1 MLGIP
6 AVDARSVGAGGG
18 SIAWIDSAGLLKV
31 GPQSAGASPGPA
43 CYNLG
48 GKLPTVT
55 DAALLLGYIDPN
67 FFLGGRMLLNEVA
80 AREAIK
86 LIAEPLGISL
96 HEAAY
101 SIYTVSNETMINAI
115 KDITVSEGIDPSEAV
130 IVAGGGAAGFGIV
143 PIAEELKCQTVIIP
157 RTASVLSASGMQ
169 FSDISFEHS
178 QPSQHG
184 LINLTASA

>member
-1 MLGIP
+1 
-6 AVDARSVGAGGG
+6 
-18 SIAWIDSAGLLKV
+18 
-31 GPQSAGASPGPA
+31 
-43 CYNLG
+43 
-48 GKLPTVT
+48 
-55 DAALLLGYIDPN
+55 
-67 FFLGGRMLLNEVA
+67 MLLNEVA

-178 QPSQHG
+178 STFPTRSDQFDRIGVENCLVDIKLHLSRFAERLEKKVSLNERLSLELM
-184 LINLTASA
+184 LIMQLKFGI